1 MKTHWKSLTDPN
13 YLGAWFL
20 EDGRDVVLTIR
31 NVQLE
36 KVTGT
41 DGKKDDCVVC
51 HFYENVKPMILNV
64 TNMKMISKL
73 YNSDFIE
80 DWVGR
85 KICIGVERVA
95 AFGAGVDAL
104 RVRDSVPN
112 DKQDENPASQKTPKC
127 TDCKNDITPVNGFSA
142 QQLAAYTKNKYGRA
156 LCEQC
161 AMKAAEK
168 ALSAGQN
175 RGGT

>member
-1 MKTHWKSLTDPN
+1 MKIIKTHWKKLTDPN
-13 YLGAWFL
+13 YLGAYFF
-20 EDGRDVVLTIR
+20 EGGKDITLTIK

-64 TNMKMISKL
+64 TNMKMIAKL

-80 DWVGR
+80 DWVGK

-95 AFGAGVDAL
+95 AFGTVVDAL
-104 RVRDSVPN
+104 RVRDSVRC
-112 DKQDENPASQKTPKC
+112 A
-127 TDCKNDITPVNGFSA
+127 DCGQIITPVNNYTVM
-142 QQLAAYTKNKYGRA
+142 QLSAYTSTKYGRP
-156 LCEQC
+156 LCSAC
-161 AMKAAEK
+161 ATKAAEELK
-168 ALSAGQN
+168 AKKQEAQRN
-175 RGGT
+175 E

>member
-13 YLGAWFL
+13 YLGAWYL
-20 EDGRDVVLTIR
+20 EDGRDITLTIR

-64 TNMKMISKL
+64 TNMRMIAKL
-73 YNSDFIE
+73 CGTDYVE

-85 KICIGVERVA
+85 KIQIGAEKVA
-95 AFGAGVDAL
+95 AFGGVVDAL
-104 RVRDSVPN
+104 RVRDIV
-112 DKQDENPASQKTPKC
+112 QDSGRCA
-127 TDCKNDITPVNGFSA
+127 DCGQEISPVNGYTVM
-142 QQLAAYTKNKYGRA
+142 QLAAYTSKKYGRP
-156 LCEQC
+156 LCSAC
-161 AMKAAEK
+161 ATKAAEELK
-168 ALSAGQN
+168 KQEEQQKQ
-175 RGGT
+175 GGSQ